1 MRERNTYSDQRG
13 KRIEI
18 MSEIIEKI
26 MKRRIE
32 LGLTQVEVA
41 ERLGVPQAAVSRLE
55 KQKHSPSI
63 DMVEKY
69 AEAVGCK
76 IDIVSK

>member
-1 MRERNTYSDQRG
+1 
-13 KRIEI
+13 

-26 MKRRIE
+26 RKRRIE

-41 ERLGVPQAAVSRLE
+41 ERMGVPQSAVSRLE
-55 KQKHSPSI
+55 KQKHSPTI

-69 AEAVGCK
+69 AESVGCK
-76 IDIVSK
+76 LHVAEIRIL